1 MPYGTSGMSG
11 PLEFTLV
18 TGPGSLIFLNIP
30 KATPT
35 NPHSDIHHPKT
46 KPGVQS
52 PFYLSWIPSPR
63 FKPHDHVE
71 QTTID
76 INCTCTKE
84 PRSDNRKSK
93 KTTNKNK
100 SGRPTHTVT
109 PALKQ
114 FISVLE
120 NPFTTLQFANSLAET
135 PAPPLPIT
143 HES

>member
-18 TGPGSLIFLNIP
+18 TGPGSLIFLYIP
-30 KATPT
+30 KTTPT
-35 NPHSDIHHPKT
+35 NPHSEIHHPKT

-52 PFYLSWIPSPR
+52 PFNPGSP
-63 FKPHDHVE
+63 PLASDL
-71 QTTID
+71 TTTLNERRSIL
-76 INCTCTKE
+76 TACTKG